1 MRTHIYPAGVEDGEV
16 ALDVA
21 VAGAGVCA
29 AHLRA
34 ALPELL
40 AADVCVCVCVGVC
53 VCVCMYVYI

>member
-40 AADVCVCVCVGVC
+40 AADMCVYVCV
-53 VCVCMYVYI
+53 